1 MMVWYFLE
9 AVVEFLLKED
19 LIHIGHSYICAD
31 TDETQL
37 SVTAG
42 QHKSI
47 ITLIHG
53 VRSCHSWSYE
63 AFL

>member
-9 AVVEFLLKED
+9 AAVEFLLKED

-47 ITLIHG
+47 TLIHG